1 MAARAHLLIRKG
13 RVIDPLSGRDEV
25 ADLLVEDG
33 RLVRIGASLDAPGA
47 ELIDAEGHWV
57 IPGLVD
63 ACVHLSL
70 PGSGRAGD
78 IASETRAAAGGGI
91 THMAAQPDCGPVDST
106 AVVRL
111 IREQAGQAGFAR
123 VLPVAAL
130 TQGLE
135 GNQLAEMA
143 TLARA
148 GCIAVGQAGARVVDV
163 ISSRGIGS
171 VAELCGAAARPWSRR
186 PARPRR
192 TSS

>member
-78 IASETRAAAGGGI
+78 IASETRAAAG
-91 THMAAQPDCGPVDST
+91 AA
-106 AVVRL
+106 A
-111 IREQAGQAGFAR
+111 AGQLHR
-123 VLPVAAL
+123 
-130 TQGLE
+130 
-135 GNQLAEMA
+135 
-143 TLARA
+143 
-148 GCIAVGQAGARVVDV
+148 
-163 ISSRGIGS
+163 RGPG
-171 VAELCGAAARPWSRR
+171 RR
-186 PARPRR
+186 PRGRRPGAQARSGVRR
-192 TSS
+192 HL

>member
-47 ELIDAEGHWV
+47 EIVDAEGHWV

-91 THMAAQPDCGPVDST
+91 THLAAQPDCGPVDST

-111 IREQAGQAGFAR
+111 IREQAG
-123 VLPVAAL
+123 
-130 TQGLE
+130 
-135 GNQLAEMA
+135 
-143 TLARA
+143 
-148 GCIAVGQAGARVVDV
+148 
-163 ISSRGIGS
+163 
-171 VAELCGAAARPWSRR
+171 
-186 PARPRR
+186 
-192 TSS
+192 

>member
-91 THMAAQPDCGPVDST
+91 
-106 AVVRL
+106 
-111 IREQAGQAGFAR
+111 R
-123 VLPVAAL
+123 VHV
-130 TQGLE
+130 
-135 GNQLAEMA
+135 
-143 TLARA
+143 
-148 GCIAVGQAGARVVDV
+148 
-163 ISSRGIGS
+163 
-171 VAELCGAAARPWSRR
+171 
-186 PARPRR
+186 
-192 TSS
+192 